1 MPERG
6 PQGGT
11 STPKPARSS
20 AWPTAALLLGCLL
33 AGGLL
38 AGAPLPARAEE
49 QRNMRLVGADDL
61 QARSAYQPV
70 VHHQGARWIA
80 YVGHHGGKRMNPLTG
95 RVEDNGTSIV
105 DVTDP
110 KHPRYLHHIPG
121 AEGLAEAGGAAMVR
135 VCDGKTLPR
144 GQREKTYLLRTLGNL
159 AHEVWDVTDPANPA
173 RLVTVLDGLKST
185 HKNWWECDTGIAYL
199 VSDGAPSGWRT
210 NRMTKIYDLGDPAQ
224 ARFIRDF
231 GLVGQE
237 PGSTGT
243 APEGVHGPIAL
254 RNRVYFAYGT
264 GAKGELQIVDR
275 DKLLAGN
282 PQVADRFAPT
292 AENLLYPQ
300 LGRLVMSPAWGG
312 HTSFP
317 ILGISVPHWA
327 PGVPGRTRDFVL
339 LVSESLRNEC
349 QEVRQLA
356 FMVDVTTERTPFPV
370 ATVEVPDPTGDFCR
384 RGGRFGPHSSNES
397 FTPIY
402 YGRLVF
408 IAYFNAGVRAVDVR
422 DPFHPTEAGFYI
434 PSVTAKTDKRCVEV
448 SGAPRCKTAIQTNN
462 VDVDDR
468 GLVYLADRADT
479 GLHIVELTGPARA
492 IANFSR

>member
-1 MPERG
+1 V
-6 PQGGT
+6 
-11 STPKPARSS
+11 STPRGWSV
-20 AWPTAALLLGCLL
+20 ALLL
-33 AGGLL
+33 AVLL
-38 AGAPLPARAEE
+38 AGAPVPAAADE

-70 VHHQGARWIA
+70 VHHQGSRWIA

-95 RVEDNGTSIV
+95 QVEDNGTSIL

-110 KHPRYLHHIPG
+110 KRPRYLHHIPG
-121 AEGLAEAGGAAMVR
+121 AEGEAEAGGAAMVR
-135 VCDGKTLPR
+135 VCDGKALPR
-144 GQREKTYLLRTLGNL
+144 AQKEKTYLLRTFGNL
-159 AHEVWDVTDPANPA
+159 AHEVWDVTDPAKPA

-224 ARFIRDF
+224 PRFIRDF
-231 GLVGQE
+231 GLPGQE
-237 PGSTGT
+237 PGSTGV

-264 GAKGELQIVDR
+264 GAKGVLQIVDR
-275 DKLLAGN
+275 EKLLAGN
-282 PQVADRFAPT
+282 PQAADRFAPT
-292 AENLLYPQ
+292 PDNLLYPQ
-300 LGRLVMSPAWGG
+300 IGRLDMSPAWGG
-312 HTSFP
+312 HTAFP
-317 ILGISVPHWA
+317 ILGVSVPHWS

-349 QEVRQLA
+349 QEVRQLS
-356 FMVDVTTERTPFPV
+356 FMVDVTTERTPFSV
-370 ATVEVPDPTGDFCR
+370 ATFEVPDPTGDFCR

-397 FTPIY
+397 FSPIY
-402 YGRLVF
+402 YGRLAF
-408 IAYFNAGVRAVDVR
+408 IAYFNGGVRAVDVR

-468 GLVYLADRADT
+468 GFVYLADRADT

-492 IANFSR
+492 IANFTK

>member
-1 MPERG
+1 MLG
-6 PQGGT
+6 LLG
-11 STPKPARSS
+11 
-20 AWPTAALLLGCLL
+20 ALLV
-33 AGGLL
+33 
-38 AGAPLPARAEE
+38 GAAAPAPAEE
-49 QRNMRLVGADDL
+49 QRNMRLVGSDDL

-95 RVEDNGTSIV
+95 QVEDSGTSIV

-110 KHPRYLHHIPG
+110 THPRYLHHIPG
-121 AEGLAEAGGAAMVR
+121 AVGEAEAGGAAMVR

-144 GQREKTYLLRTLGNL
+144 GPRDRTYLLRTLGNL
-159 AHEVWDVTDPANPA
+159 AHEVWDVTDPAKPT

-210 NRMTKIYDLGDPAQ
+210 NRMTKIYDLSDPAQ
-224 ARFIRDF
+224 PRFIRDF
-231 GLVGQE
+231 GLPGQE

-264 GAKGELQIVDR
+264 GAKGVLQIVDR
-275 DKLLAGN
+275 EKLLAGN
-282 PQVADRFAPT
+282 PQAADRFAPT
-292 AENLLYPQ
+292 PENLLYPQ
-300 LGRLVMSPAWGG
+300 IGRLDMSPAWGG

-317 ILGISVPHWA
+317 ILGVSVPHWS

-356 FMVDVTTERTPFPV
+356 FMVDVTTERTPFSV
-370 ATVEVPDPTGDFCR
+370 ATFEVPDPTGDFCR

-397 FTPIY
+397 FSPIY
-402 YGRLVF
+402 YGRLAF

-434 PSVTAKTDKRCVEV
+434 PSVTARTDKRCVEV

-468 GLVYLADRADT
+468 GFIYLADRADT